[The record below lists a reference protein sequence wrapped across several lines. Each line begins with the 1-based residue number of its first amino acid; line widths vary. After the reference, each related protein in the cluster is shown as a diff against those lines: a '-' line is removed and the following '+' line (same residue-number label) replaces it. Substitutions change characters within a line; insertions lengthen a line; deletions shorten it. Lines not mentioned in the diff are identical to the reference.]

1 MKLVVCTHYFRE
13 WFSKYPVKE
22 FGDSVM
28 RQRMDSVIRQRVKC
42 DFRREL
48 WDCNVTEMSLKRLW
62 SRAREKIWQ
71 REVEKVVVKFS
82 IL

>member
-22 FGDSVM
+22 FGV
-28 RQRMDSVIRQRVKC
+28 SVIRQRIKSY
-42 DFRREL
+42 FKREL
-48 WDCNVTEMSLKRLW
+48 WDCNVTEMSLKRLR